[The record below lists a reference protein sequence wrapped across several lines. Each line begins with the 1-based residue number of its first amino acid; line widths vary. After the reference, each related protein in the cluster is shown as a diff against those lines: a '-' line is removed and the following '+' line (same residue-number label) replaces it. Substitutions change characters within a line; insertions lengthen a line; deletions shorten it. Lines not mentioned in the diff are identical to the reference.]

1 MKNEPHHLP
10 LNELLNLIFLVYYQD
25 NKLQFTI
32 LIIIKMIQRDVEVK
46 VGLIVRI
53 GLNSYF
59 IEY

>member
-1 MKNEPHHLP
+1 MNNAPHHLP
-10 LNELLNLIFLVYYQD
+10 SNELLNLIFLVYYQD

-46 VGLIVRI
+46 VDLMI
-53 GLNSYF
+53 GIRLNSYF

>member
-1 MKNEPHHLP
+1 MKNEPHHLL

-46 VGLIVRI
+46 VDLIIRI

>member
-1 MKNEPHHLP
+1 MKNEPHHLL

-32 LIIIKMIQRDVEVK
+32 LIIIKMIQKDVEVK
-46 VGLIVRI
+46 VDLMVEIK
-53 GLNSYF
+53 LNSYF

>member
-1 MKNEPHHLP
+1 MKNELHHLP
-10 LNELLNLIFLVYYQD
+10 LNELLNLVFLVYYQD

-46 VGLIVRI
+46 VDLMVEIK
-53 GLNSYF
+53 LNSYF

>member
-46 VGLIVRI
+46 VDLMI
-53 GLNSYF
+53 GIRLNSYF

>member
-1 MKNEPHHLP
+1 MKNEPHHLL

-46 VGLIVRI
+46 VDLIVRI

-59 IEY
+59 IKY